1 MGARG
6 PDLLAVDHPIASV
19 ADGTCAYPRDVR
31 AGGGLG
37 EQLTPDLLAAHRGT
51 DEALLGLLVTER
63 HHGRHAHA
71 EADLKIAVVLRVLTL
86 LLSEYDQLYR
96 GAAAA
101 TPFLG
106 PSDLGITCGSLF
118 RLPNLGGGQVRG
130 IAAFRGGGPRCVD
143 FQPCT
148 CLGAK
153 SGFLR
158 GVVKIHAMTSS
169 RFAQAALRRSSWL
182 TSRSFHCF
190 GAPAT
195 SASWR
200 ERR

>member
-37 EQLTPDLLAAHRGT
+37 EQLTPDFLATHRGT
-51 DEALLGLLVTER
+51 DEELLGLLVTKR
-63 HHGRHAHA
+63 HHGRHAHT
-71 EADLKIAVVLRVLTL
+71 EADLEIAVVLHVLAL
-86 LLSEYDQLYR
+86 LLSENDRLYR
-96 GAAAA
+96 GAAAT

-106 PSDLGITCGSLF
+106 PGDLGITCGGLL
-118 RLPNLGGGQVRG
+118 RLPNLGGRQVRG
-130 IAAFRGGGPRCVD
+130 VAAFGGGRLRCVG

-148 CLGAK
+148 CLGAEG
-153 SGFLR
+153 GFLK
-158 GVVKIHAMTSS
+158 GVVKIHAVTSA
-169 RFAQAALRRSSWL
+169 RFAQAASRRSSWL
-182 TSRSFHCF
+182 TRRSFQSL